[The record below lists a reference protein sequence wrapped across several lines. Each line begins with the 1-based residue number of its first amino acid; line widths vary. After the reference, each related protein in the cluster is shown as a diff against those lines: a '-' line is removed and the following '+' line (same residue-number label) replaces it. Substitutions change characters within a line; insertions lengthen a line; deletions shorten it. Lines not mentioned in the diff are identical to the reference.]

1 MSAPAIRA
9 FQFLTASISQAL
21 GQRNRLA
28 IGKKAEVNSQ
38 NLPEN
43 RGAWH
48 MRHETQAIN
57 KLDPLA
63 RGNETKRSSAVVA
76 GYVLSTLTVAILL
89 ADAGVT
95 LFIPTKLE
103 AEMGA
108 TGFPMTLARSLGVIE
123 VSVAILY
130 AVPRTA
136 VLGAIL
142 LTGFFGGAICAH
154 FRVGEIGS
162 PAELVSTAIGIIAW
176 AGLWFRDARL
186 RELLPLVSAK
196 AA

>member
-1 MSAPAIRA
+1 
-9 FQFLTASISQAL
+9 
-21 GQRNRLA
+21 
-28 IGKKAEVNSQ
+28 
-38 NLPEN
+38 
-43 RGAWH
+43 
-48 MRHETQAIN
+48 MRHETQTIN
-57 KLDPLA
+57 KSDPLA
-63 RGNETKRSSAVVA
+63 HGNETKKSSAVVA

-89 ADAGVT
+89 ADAGAT
-95 LFIPTKLE
+95 LFFPTKLQ
-103 AEMGA
+103 AEMDA

-123 VSVAILY
+123 VSLAILY

-142 LTGFFGGAICAH
+142 ITGFFGGAICAH
-154 FRVGEIGS
+154 FRIGEMSS
-162 PAELVSTAIGIIAW
+162 PAQLVATAIGIIAW